1 MEVSIESQVKEQQS
15 SIPSRVRVSSVQAA
29 WWLATGEAD
38 PTLASRFMYGTP
50 DEAKRRE
57 QIAAQLARLFSAAE
71 AAGIGDTLT
80 VILDGLF
87 RQTSSGPA
95 PS

>member
-1 MEVSIESQVKEQQS
+1 MEVHVESQVKERQS
-15 SIPSRVRVSSVQAA
+15 SIPSRVSAVQAA
-29 WWLATGEAD
+29 WWLSTGEAD

-50 DEAKRRE
+50 DEVKRRE
-57 QIAAQLARLFSAAE
+57 QIAAQWARLFSAAE

-87 RQTSSGPA
+87 RQTSPDRP